1 MKTQRLQIP
10 GGMQDTLPGEC
21 HAKREMEAMLR
32 ALFGL
37 HGYAEIE
44 TPILEYYD
52 ALDDETYGYRPEH
65 VWKTFDRAGR
75 ILAVRPDSTIPA
87 VRLATGALSGWP
99 LPLRLCYLQSATEYE
114 QDALSMLC
122 EQAQAGVELMGESAP
137 ESDAEVISLAVE
149 ALRKAGLKSFQVE
162 LGQAGFFTGFMREA
176 GLTEEQIAVMR
187 RLTEEKNTLGIQL
200 YLRESA
206 VSEDIAARLMRLPRL
221 YGGVEVLDEAE
232 SLTAAPACRE
242 ALQNLRQVIEAL
254 KAFGCEDIAVDLGM
268 VHTAGYYTGS
278 IFNIL
283 TGEVGQPL
291 VSGGRYDRLP
301 ALYGRAMPA
310 VGFAL
315 RLKLLMIALE
325 RQGASFVPPV
335 PQRLIAFDPGC
346 QARAAACAAE
356 LRGKGVSAVLAYGI
370 TRQEAAARI
379 AAGQALSG
387 LYVSAAG
394 VEELKEVDPDA

>member
-21 HAKREMEAMLR
+21 RAKREMEAMLR
-32 ALFGL
+32 KLFSL

-52 ALDDETYGYRPEH
+52 ALDDDTYGYRPEH

-87 VRLATGALSGWP
+87 VRLATGALANEP

-149 ALRKAGLKSFQVE
+149 ALRRAGLKNFQVE

-176 GLTEEQIAVMR
+176 GLDEEQTAVMR
-187 RLTEEKNTLGIQL
+187 RLTEEKNTLGIQI
-200 YLRESA
+200 YLRELA
-206 VSEDIAARLMRLPRL
+206 VSESVTRRLMRLPRL
-221 YGGVEVLDEAE
+221 YGGVEVLYEAE
-232 SLTAAPACRE
+232 KLTSAPACRE
-242 ALQNLRQVIEAL
+242 ALSNLRGVIAAL
-254 KAFGCEDIAVDLGM
+254 RENGCEDIAVDLGM

-278 IFNIL
+278 IFTIQ
-283 TGEVGQPL
+283 TSEVGQPI

-301 ALYGRAMPA
+301 ALYGRSMPA

-335 PQRLIAFDPGC
+335 PQRLIAFEPGC
-346 QARAAACAAE
+346 YAEAVACAAA
-356 LRGKGVSAVLAYGI
+356 LRAQGVSAVLAYG
-370 TRQEAAARI
+370 TGREEAAARV
-379 AAGQALSG
+379 AAGQAEAG
-387 LYVSAAG
+387 IYVGRDGAA
-394 VEELKEVDPDA
+394 ELKEAKEHA

>member
-221 YGGVEVLDEAE
+221 
-232 SLTAAPACRE
+232 
-242 ALQNLRQVIEAL
+242 
-254 KAFGCEDIAVDLGM
+254 
-268 VHTAGYYTGS
+268 
-278 IFNIL
+278 
-283 TGEVGQPL
+283 
-291 VSGGRYDRLP
+291 
-301 ALYGRAMPA
+301 
-310 VGFAL
+310 
-315 RLKLLMIALE
+315 
-325 RQGASFVPPV
+325 
-335 PQRLIAFDPGC
+335 
-346 QARAAACAAE
+346 
-356 LRGKGVSAVLAYGI
+356 
-370 TRQEAAARI
+370 
-379 AAGQALSG
+379 
-387 LYVSAAG
+387 
-394 VEELKEVDPDA
+394 